1 MARYSRI
8 LLKLSGELLRDGEDC
23 LAPAPLRAYASA
35 LAEVHHAGVQVAV
48 VCGGGNILR
57 GRDLA
62 HHRDRSDVDHVGMLA
77 TILNVGML
85 RFYLEDLG
93 LSCAVQAAKP
103 VFQVAEPFH
112 RRQAIAAL
120 EAGHIVLLGG
130 GTGNPHFSTDS
141 AAALRAVELG
151 CDAVLKGTLVDGV
164 YEADP
169 RQHPDARRFDSLTF
183 DEVLER
189 NLGVMDQTAIALCR
203 DEDLP
208 VVVFDIRE
216 PENLLGVVEGRVPG
230 TVIHGGPPKGST
242 DAG

>member
-8 LLKLSGELLRDGEDC
+8 LLKLSGELLREGGDC
-23 LAPAPLRAYASA
+23 LAPTQLRAYAAA
-35 LAEVHHAGVQVAV
+35 LVEVRKAGVQVAV
-48 VCGGGNILR
+48 VSGGGNILR

-62 HHRDRSDVDHVGMLA
+62 DHKDRSDVDHVGMLA

-93 LSCAVQAAKP
+93 QTCVVQAAKP
-103 VFQVAEPFH
+103 VSQVAEPFH
-112 RRQAIAAL
+112 RRRAIEAL

-151 CDAVLKGTLVDGV
+151 CDAVLKGTMVDGV
-164 YEADP
+164 YDADP
-169 RQHPDARRFDSLTF
+169 KKNPQAQRFDELTF

-189 NLGVMDQTAIALCR
+189 NLTVMDQTAIALCR

-208 VVVFDIRE
+208 VVVFDIRD
-216 PENLLGVVEGRVPG
+216 PDNLLGVVEGKVPG
-230 TVIHGGPPKGST
+230 TVIHGGAPKGTT
-242 DAG
+242 DVG